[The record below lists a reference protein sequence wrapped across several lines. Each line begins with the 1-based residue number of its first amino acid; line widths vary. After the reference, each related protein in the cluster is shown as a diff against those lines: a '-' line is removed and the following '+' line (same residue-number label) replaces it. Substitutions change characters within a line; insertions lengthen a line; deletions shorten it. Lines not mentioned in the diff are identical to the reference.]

1 MKLPAI
7 LFAIAAIVST
17 QACVAAD
24 EHVHGAAEQGKATNM
39 APTTMMGFMDH
50 EQMTKMHEHMEQMQ
64 AMMQA
69 IKKEKDPA
77 KRKQLMQKHM
87 DNMQDSM
94 KMMGGAMMGTTSKG
108 NMSTMSMDEKMN
120 MMQNQMDM
128 MGMMMQQMLE
138 HHSQDTE
145 THK

>member
-1 MKLPAI
+1 
-7 LFAIAAIVST
+7 
-17 QACVAAD
+17 
-24 EHVHGAAEQGKATNM
+24 
-39 APTTMMGFMDH
+39 
-50 EQMTKMHEHMEQMQ
+50 
-64 AMMQA
+64 
-69 IKKEKDPA
+69 
-77 KRKQLMQKHM
+77 
-87 DNMQDSM
+87 
-94 KMMGGAMMGTTSKG
+94 MMGTTSKG